1 MSDVY
6 SPPESELLGNSF
18 DGPPPSSGKGVYP
31 ADVGLMFSRGWE
43 ILQPMLVPCGLGA
56 LALFAIQMMVNIP
69 LTVIQTIVQQAIAS
83 SGDETVQ
90 AIAAVVAIGMQF
102 GTSLIGQIAN
112 AFLMLGLARASH
124 LLVTTGSV
132 EVGDFLPFDLSL
144 IFKGFLAQLLYMLV
158 VVAGTCAFIVPGFIA
173 AFGLMLW
180 PYAMIVEGLGPV
192 DALKRSWQL
201 TDGAKLHLFLFG
213 LALGVASIFVVPLT
227 LCLGLFAI
235 LPFTYIGY
243 ALVFEG
249 ARANKPG
256 LEYMG

>member
-56 LALFAIQMMVNIP
+56 LALFAIQMMVN
-69 LTVIQTIVQQAIAS
+69 
-83 SGDETVQ
+83 
-90 AIAAVVAIGMQF
+90 IAAVVAIGMQF